1 MTITIDA
8 SHVGRTARTLLA
20 GTNAGGTTMIAT
32 GSVVEVERVDLPLS
46 YLDASDPGRARV
58 LVRSVR
64 FGDVCTMEA
73 RHLLL
78 LTDTVGPSRDWP
90 THREVAE
97 GIAEQLVEAGFGAA
111 AEAVRG
117 GRL

>member
-20 GTNAGGTTMIAT
+20 GTNSGGTTMIAT
-32 GSVVEVERVDLPLS
+32 GAVVEIERVDPPLS
-46 YLDASDPGRARV
+46 HLDASDPGRALV
-58 LVRSVR
+58 LVRSVKH
-64 FGDVCTMEA
+64 GTVCTMDA

-78 LTDTVGPSRDWP
+78 LTPTVGPSRDWP
-90 THREVAE
+90 THREVAA
-97 GIAEQLVEAGFGAA
+97 GIAEQLDEAGFDAA